1 MPKDSNSNK
10 RGGSGPTGP
19 YSKAK
24 EPRKSRYQ
32 LRSGRG
38 SDEFLQPGIDSERQA
53 SRVAKELRQQ
63 LQEQAQKELKELQ
76 QLNAK
81 DRDLALGNGA
91 ARLKSLS
98 PDLTNQEMQDGHMM
112 SQYPSLNLAHGQ
124 GDKYALSV
132 DFLSNCGDAFKELRG
147 YVVDRILDG
156 CSRMCVWKEALPLAV
171 RLLDYYI
178 HTLWTKGENLFH
190 HNLVA
195 VGYTCLLIASKYEE
209 REPVVINDLVTLMN
223 EVPMDK
229 GDRTYTR
236 VDFLR
241 IEQHIL
247 MTTGME
253 LPSSTYCAFSDRF
266 AKAGGIPPDTK
277 DHAFVQFLQE
287 LALTDYTFSQYK
299 SNIISAAAVYTTRKM
314 WLLMEGQP
322 RHGEDSWT
330 EALKRVTGLQKS
342 QLMPC
347 YKEMSRLL
355 RSLNR
360 PHIAIGKQDACIAK
374 WSTPANYKF
383 ASAFYD

>member
-1 MPKDSNSNK
+1 MPKDSNK
-10 RGGSGPTGP
+10 RGGTGPTGP

-24 EPRKSRYQ
+24 EPRKSQYQ
-32 LRSGRG
+32 LRGGRG
-38 SDEFLQPGIDSERQA
+38 SDDFLLAGIESDRRA

-63 LQEQAQKELKELQ
+63 LQEQAQKVLKELQ
-76 QLNAK
+76 QSNAK
-81 DRDLALGNGA
+81 DRDLALGDGA
-91 ARLKSLS
+91 ARLKSLA

-112 SQYPSLNLAHGQ
+112 PQYPSLTLAHGQ
-124 GDKYALSV
+124 ADKYAVSV
-132 DFLSNCGDAFKELRG
+132 EFLSNCGDAFKELHG
-147 YVVDRILDG
+147 YTVDRIFDG
-156 CSRMCVWKEALPLAV
+156 CSRMCVCKEALPLAV

-178 HTLWTKGENLFH
+178 HTLWAKGENVFH

-195 VGYTCLLIASKYEE
+195 VSMLYEE

-229 GDRTYTR
+229 RDRTYTR
-236 VDFLR
+236 IDFLR

-299 SNIISAAAVYTTRKM
+299 SNIISATAVYMTRKM
-314 WLLMEGQP
+314 WLLREGQP
-322 RHGEDSWT
+322 RHGEPSWT
-330 EALKRVTGLQKS
+330 EALKRVTGVQKS
-342 QLMPC
+342 QLTSC
-347 YKEMSRLL
+347 RDEMARLL

-374 WSTPANYKF
+374 WSTPANYNI
-383 ASAFYD
+383 ASVFYD